1 MYTKL
6 DFCTELLGFL
16 VRKKTREEISAW
28 AIEKS
33 CKNFDCD
40 PVVLEDIHKLAFSEV
55 IGCEVSKREK
65 VRMCIELIKI
75 YMSEEG
81 LI

>member
-16 VRKKTREEISAW
+16 VRKKTREEISSW

-40 PVVLEDIHKLAFSEV
+40 PIVLKDIHKLAFSD
-55 IGCEVSKREK
+55 IDGCKVSQKEK
-65 VRMCIELIKI
+65 IHMCVELVK
-75 YMSEEG
+75 MHMREEG
-81 LI
+81 WI